1 VLLFQCIAS
10 SVQFD
15 TSIFVAISECEST
28 LDWDGLLETNT
39 KTLSEIESDEVLAA
53 TVQNLIAAG
62 LIDAH
67 GTLLRLHFDVGGEPR
82 VDCEHGQ
89 QHSPRRER

>member
-1 VLLFQCIAS
+1 MLLFQCIAS

-53 TVQNLIAAG
+53 TVQNLIATG
-62 LIDAH
+62 LFDAH
-67 GTLLRLHFDVGGEPR
+67 STALSYVFILISAGAK
-82 VDCEHGQ
+82 
-89 QHSPRRER
+89 S